1 MSEFTEAELQYLR
14 SERRLG
20 RLATVGPRGDVHVT
34 PVGWSLDRAASV
46 IEVGGRA
53 LATTKKFRDVAR
65 GGRAA
70 IVIDDVLP
78 PWRPRGVEVRGRAE
92 AVEDPT
98 PVIRIHPERIVSW
111 GLDDTTRH
119 THAARDVAGSPSAP
133 VQAPQTPTQK
143 GRAMTTTAPEPTGT
157 ATATTRPRR
166 RTRLVA
172 VTGAVTAALTVW
184 AATEILLGVDLRSP
198 AFGAQPSHDI
208 GAANVVVA
216 ATAASLAGWVFLA
229 VLERFTSRARVVWT
243 VTALLVLLVS
253 LGSPLGG
260 EGISPVIQAALVS
273 MHLAVAA
280 VLTPVM
286 GRTSTRSAAPA
297 GDGRRAATAAA

>member
-1 MSEFTEAELQYLR
+1 MSEFTDAELQYLR

-20 RLATVGPRGDVHVT
+20 RLATVGPRGDLHVT
-34 PVGWSLDRAASV
+34 PVGWSLDRAATV

-78 PWRPRGVEVRGRAE
+78 PWQPRGVEVRGRAE

-119 THAARDVAGSPSAP
+119 AHAARNVAGSPSAP
-133 VQAPQTPTQK
+133 VQAPRTPTQK
-143 GRAMTTTAPEPTGT
+143 GKAMTTTAPEPT
-157 ATATTRPRR
+157 AAATTKARR

-184 AATEILLGVDLRSP
+184 AATELLLGVDLRSP

-208 GAANVVVA
+208 GAANVAVA

-229 VLERFTSRARVVWT
+229 VLERFTSRARAVWT
-243 VTALLVLLVS
+243 VTALVVLLVS

-260 EGISPVIQAALVS
+260 EGISPANQAALVS

-280 VLTPVM
+280 VLIPVM
-286 GRTSTRSAAPA
+286 RRTFTRSAASA
-297 GDGRRAATAAA
+297 GDGRRAAVKAA